1 MEKGH
6 DSDPCFIGKSISLK
20 TYDETNMDIITSL
33 QNKRVKY
40 IKSLQTKGRL
50 RRSEKK
56 LALEGDRLIKDAL
69 HSGGRPHL
77 ALYAPESA
85 DYELIAI
92 LQNRNCELLPVNKDV
107 LSHLSDTKRAPGI
120 LVLFQ
125 IPKPPIPNPPARVLI
140 LDAVREPGNMGTIL
154 RSAAAAGLDIAILA
168 PDCVDPYSAKV
179 LRAGMGVHFRLP
191 VAEANWQEI
200 RAYCDGL
207 TVYSADAG
215 GEAIYTEVDWR
226 QPWALVVGNE
236 ARGISTEARRI
247 SQCSVSIP
255 MSHQAES
262 LNVASAAAVML
273 FEAKR
278 QRMIES

>member
-1 MEKGH
+1 MMKR
-6 DSDPCFIGKSISLK
+6 
-20 TYDETNMDIITSL
+20 NMDIITSV

-56 LALEGDRLIKDAL
+56 LILEGDRLIKDAL
-69 HSGGRPHL
+69 HSGGRPDL

-85 DYELIAI
+85 NYELIAI

-107 LSHLSDTKRAPGI
+107 LSHLSDTKRSPGI

-125 IPKPPIPNPPARVLI
+125 IPKPPIPNPPERVLI

-168 PDCVDPYSAKV
+168 PDCADPYSAKI

-191 VAEANWQEI
+191 VTEAKWQEI
-200 RAYCDGL
+200 RAYCAGL
-207 TVYSADAG
+207 SVYSADAD

-236 ARGISTEARRI
+236 ARGISSQARRI
-247 SQCSVSIP
+247 SQSSVSIP

-262 LNVASAAAVML
+262 LNVASAAAVIL

-278 QRMIES
+278 QRMSKS

>member
-1 MEKGH
+1 MKR
-6 DSDPCFIGKSISLK
+6 
-20 TYDETNMDIITSL
+20 NMDIITSN

-56 LALEGDRLIKDAL
+56 LVLEGNRLIKDAL
-69 HSGGRPHL
+69 YSGGKPAL

-107 LSHLSDTKRAPGI
+107 LSQLSDTKRAPGI

-125 IPKPPIPNPPARVLI
+125 IPKPPIPNPPERVLV

-154 RSAAAAGLDIAILA
+154 RSAAAAGVDIAILA
-168 PDCVDPYSAKV
+168 RDCVDPYSSKV

-191 VAEANWQEI
+191 IAEATWREI
-200 RAYCDGL
+200 RAYCADL
-207 TVYSADAG
+207 SVFCADAG
-215 GEAIYTEVDWR
+215 GKAIYTEVDWR

-236 ARGISTEARRI
+236 ARGISSEAQGI
-247 SQCSVSIP
+247 SLSSVSVP
-255 MSHQAES
+255 MSHQSES
-262 LNVASAAAVML
+262 LNVASATAVIL

-278 QRMIES
+278 QWMTEP